1 MAKIDVRIDAGVEGD
16 VAWVTIANQA
26 KANCLSSELIAELE
40 ITFCDLAKQ
49 PELRL
54 AVLTGAGDRS
64 FIAGANL
71 VELEGFDEHSART
84 YITALQRA
92 IQAIRDLPVPV
103 VARVNGACI
112 GAGLEVAIGCDIRI
126 SSSNAVFGMPEVA
139 FDLPSVIEAAL
150 LPRMIGWGRTAWLL
164 YRGDVIDAE
173 TALEW
178 GLVESVVPLEGLDA
192 AVAETVETICGNGPT
207 GIRVQKALMRQWER
221 RGIDGGVRAGIGS
234 FAQAYRNGDPGTRVS
249 AFRNKQ

>member
-1 MAKIDVRIDAGVEGD
+1 
-16 VAWVTIANQA
+16 
-26 KANCLSSELIAELE
+26 
-40 ITFCDLAKQ
+40 
-49 PELRL
+49 
-54 AVLTGAGDRS
+54 
-64 FIAGANL
+64 
-71 VELEGFDEHSART
+71 
-84 YITALQRA
+84 
-92 IQAIRDLPVPV
+92 
-103 VARVNGACI
+103 
-112 GAGLEVAIGCDIRI
+112 
-126 SSSNAVFGMPEVA
+126 MPEVA

-221 RGIDGGVRAGIGS
+221 RWIDDGVRAGIGS
-234 FAQAYRNGDPGTRVS
+234 FAQAYRDGDPGTRVS

>member
-40 ITFCDLAKQ
+40 ITFRDLAKQ

-71 VELEGFDEHSART
+71 MELEGFDEHSART

-150 LPRMIGWGRTAWLL
+150 LPRMIGWGRTA
-164 YRGDVIDAE
+164 R
-173 TALEW
+173 EW
-178 GLVESVVPLEGLDA
+178 GLVEAVVPLEGLDA
-192 AVAETVETICGNGPT
+192 AVAETVETICGNGPI

-221 RGIDGGVRAGIGS
+221 RGIDDGVRAGIGS
-234 FAQAYRNGDPGTRVS
+234 FAQAYRDGDPGTRVS